1 MVMYA
6 RTTTMQGN
14 PERIDEGIAM
24 VRDEVMPMLKGMDG
38 CVGVS
43 MLIDRETGGSI
54 VTSSWESLDAM
65 RATEAQV
72 GRMRDRAAQ
81 VFGGRPEIKEWE
93 IAVLH
98 RMRPAPEGACAR
110 VTWTRID
117 PSVVDPMLDYFRMSV
132 LNEIEGLPGFC
143 STSLLIERSSG
154 IGALATVYESREA
167 LDASRDAASMLR
179 SEATD
184 KMEAELI
191 DVADFEMALAH
202 LRVPETV

>member
-14 PERIDEGIAM
+14 SERIDDGVAM
-24 VRDEVMPMLKGMDG
+24 VRDEVMPALQGMDG

-54 VTSSWESLDAM
+54 VTSSWESQDAM
-65 RATEAQV
+65 RATESQV

-98 RMRPAPEGACAR
+98 RTRHAPDGACAR

-132 LNEIEGLPGFC
+132 LHEIEGLPGFC
-143 STSLLIERSSG
+143 STSLLIDRSSG
-154 IGALATVYESREA
+154 IGALATVYESRQA